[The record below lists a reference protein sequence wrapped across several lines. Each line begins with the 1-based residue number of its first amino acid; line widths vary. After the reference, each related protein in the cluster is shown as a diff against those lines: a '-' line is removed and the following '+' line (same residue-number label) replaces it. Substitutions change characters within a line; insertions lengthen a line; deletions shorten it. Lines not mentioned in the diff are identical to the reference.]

1 MTDGDE
7 PLLSG
12 SGAVSKDISDENLLE
27 NWHDVLTRWQ
37 QNLRTRPRQ
46 VQALVRKGIPEALR
60 GEVWQLLAGCHDN
73 ADMLES
79 YRILITKVCCV
90 SSGIVDVAFCVL
102 LRLMDTVCRWLV
114 SYSVSSLQWLMQI
127 H

>member
-79 YRILITKVCCV
+79 YRILITKVCCI
-90 SSGIVDVAFCVL
+90 SSRIVDVAFCVL
-102 LRLMDTVCRWLV
+102 L
-114 SYSVSSLQWLMQI
+114 
-127 H
+127 